1 VRAGRRDSIALG
13 IENRDPITVI
23 VLVMKYKL
31 ISVIAMSAGRHLDAT
46 WVGAVRSITE
56 DRGIKLPLFVEVKSD
71 LICRSNITAAL
82 QTYEDWVVSAPA
94 GC

>member
-1 VRAGRRDSIALG
+1 
-13 IENRDPITVI
+13 
-23 VLVMKYKL
+23 
-31 ISVIAMSAGRHLDAT
+31 MSAGRHLDAT